1 MSLLPGGGLSG
12 GMMALHMMNIAS
24 NSIVASQFLM
34 EHNRKL
40 GQTFNASLTI
50 GSPRYDLRPDLAPS
64 VYYEHWNS
72 GVGEVGETF
81 ISYDGNEFCSR
92 MASSYGSHMLISSIA
107 TRYPE
112 K

>member
-12 GMMALHMMNIAS
+12 GMMTPHMINIAS
-24 NSIVASQFLM
+24 NSVVAYQFEL
-34 EHNRKL
+34 NRAVRL

-92 MASSYGSHMLISSIA
+92 MASSYGSHMLISSIT